1 MDSKANKAVV
11 KRYIEMWN
19 TGNVALADEVLA
31 LTYVDHPHPEV
42 TGPEPVKQ
50 ALLEFRAAF
59 PDFRITIESLIS
71 EGDMVAPMATLRRT
85 HQGKEAASRVMWFI
99 RLANGKMVELWTGS
113 ERSN

>member
-31 LTYVDHPHPEV
+31 PRYVDHAHPEV
-42 TGPEPVKQ
+42 TGPEPVEQ
-50 ALLEFRAAF
+50 ALLEFRSAF

-113 ERSN
+113 KRSS